1 MADTSQWARF
11 DQMMESLDDS
21 TEALAKHFG
30 WKTTTITRRIQDAL
44 PARLEQA
51 AYLTLSREMEW
62 RGFPETFRD
71 ILRYFTGGVELSV
84 DRLED
89 RHFNMRGKR
98 ISEEQARREGSLM
111 TNTGE
116 RILES
121 VALTMELSNWA
132 KSEGYALPARDLT
145 RLVHAYGEHAEYI
158 LGMIGEQ
165 LEEIRDA
172 FKWKQPLPAVM
183 SMVVRRVAECAADA
197 DGATSVPNVGCIDDV
212 IALFRQD
219 VPREG
224 WRSE

>member
-1 MADTSQWARF
+1 MD
-11 DQMMESLDDS
+11 SLDQS
-21 TEALAKHFG
+21 TENLAKHFG
-30 WKTTTITRRIQDAL
+30 WKTTTVTRRVQDAL

-51 AYLTLSREMEW
+51 VYLTLSREMEW

-84 DRLED
+84 DQLED
-89 RHFNMRGKR
+89 RHFNMRGER

-121 VALTMELSNWA
+121 VALTMELSTWA
-132 KSEGYALPARDLT
+132 KDEGYALQARDLV
-145 RLVHAYGEHAEYI
+145 RLVHAYGDHAEDI
-158 LGMIGEQ
+158 LGMIGES
-165 LEEIRDA
+165 LEEIRDT

-183 SMVVRRVAECAADA
+183 GMVVRRVAERAADA
-197 DGATSVPNVGCIDDV
+197 DGTTGVPNVVCIDDV
-212 IALFRQD
+212 IMLFRQG
-219 VPREG
+219 VPSEG